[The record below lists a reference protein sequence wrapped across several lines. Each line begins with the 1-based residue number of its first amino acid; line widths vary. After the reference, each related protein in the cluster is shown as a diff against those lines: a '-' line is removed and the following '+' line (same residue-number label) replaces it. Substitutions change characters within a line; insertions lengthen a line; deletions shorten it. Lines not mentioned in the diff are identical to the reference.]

1 MKPKL
6 KKALKITGI
15 TLGSLLGLL
24 ILAVVLVCVLVFR
37 SSSLT
42 NVADKAIDK
51 YSPAR
56 AKIDDVDLTLVGSY
70 PFLGFRLNGLVVYD
84 DMPDSPSDTLA
95 AIDEFTVTVDFKSLY
110 KEGKIILTNLYING
124 VQANAYTAAD
134 GRSNLDV
141 FGTDQAEEPEP
152 ESEPEQVDTE
162 VNIYADLQK
171 ISIHNINA
179 SYIDLQSGTDAGIK
193 GIDIDVKGLLNYDSL
208 DAKATIRIASV
219 KAAIKNDSTDVA
231 AGLDDISLKGKLAKY
246 NDDVRADLSVSLD
259 NTFALM
265 DGIRAHVNGLKFTF
279 DDISCSLGKEGLKD
293 MVATLGLSS
302 DGLTYSSEGMS
313 TSTGAVK
320 MRIDKATYMG
330 DSINVSGFSFDSRE
344 ISLSLEDSL
353 GTVTKAGIEKVLLK
367 IDAGLKTDLSN
378 IISALTVTVEG
389 TEFDQGGDAP
399 MNVITDNLTFSADA
413 SVHAGDIKL
422 DSRFATPSLYV
433 TMGADEYVPGWPL
446 SLNLPVEANMDV
458 TRFAIKEGAGIS
470 VNNQKIG
477 FSANG
482 TMGGARMVSGRVRVK
497 TVDGLDID
505 RLISMIPDSFKD
517 MLDGIG
523 VHGVVDFDINV
534 RGGMN
539 DSGPVLDDA
548 TASLSLKNFDASVN
562 DSLMAASD
570 RLTASVT
577 YPSKLAVDDTRQTA
591 DVVVAA
597 TNLDV
602 TMVDSTT
609 INASIDG
616 FDLNA
621 SVAGLMEA
629 VDRMNVQVD
638 IRARQIQGDMDTI
651 FGTIN
656 NTLVKLNMA
665 PADSTLVLAADVE
678 FEGLSAGMGSMLSA
692 TLGGSSLQA
701 FAQYD
706 STKTDILNQWNPHL
720 KMTLNDAQVDMLASP
735 VCLNKLDFDFSL
747 GRFNINDCRVEIDD
761 SDIQLWGDVY
771 NIGAFM
777 DGTGLLTGELSIESD
792 HMNLNKLMTLTGSSS
807 DTEAVEQ
814 VEQEIESGQ
823 DTITAAPIMIPKG
836 IDLTLYTNLSKVDFN
851 EHTFNNVGGDV
862 SIRDGVIILQEL
874 GFSSNAAEMQLTAIY
889 RTPDVED
896 RFMELDFHLLDI
908 EIDELIDLIPAV
920 DSIVPMLKALSG
932 KAQFHL
938 SAQSYVDPD
947 CSNGPLYPLM
957 YSLIGNAVIEGAN
970 LVVLD
975 NEIFDGI
982 KRKLLMSKD
991 AKPVID
997 SLDIE
1002 LQVLDGKVDLYPA
1015 RIKMDRYEAIISGR
1029 HNIDAGLSCSYNIS
1043 LTKCPLPI
1051 RLGVTISG
1059 PLNDIAQFPIRHI
1072 KVGRAQYGKL
1082 YRPEKSGKV
1091 EDDILRRKNAI
1102 LNASRSNVRPRKQVE
1117 N

>member
-24 ILAVVLVCVLVFR
+24 ILAVVLVCVLVFS

-42 NVADKAIDK
+42 NVAGKAIDK

-95 AIDEFTVTVDFKSLY
+95 AVDEFTVTVDFKTLY
-110 KEGKIILTNLYING
+110 KERKIILTNLYIKG
-124 VQANAYTAAD
+124 VQANAFTAAD

-141 FGTDQAEEPEP
+141 FGSDAPDEPEP
-152 ESEPEQVDTE
+152 EEESSDLS
-162 VNIYADLQK
+162 IYADLQK
-171 ISIHNINA
+171 ISIHGINA
-179 SYIDLQSGTDAGIK
+179 SYIDLQSGTDAGIN
-193 GIDIDVKGLLNYDSL
+193 GIDIDLKGLLNYDSL
-208 DAKATIRIASV
+208 DARTAMRIASV
-219 KAAIKNDSTDVA
+219 KAAIRNDSTDVA
-231 AGLDDISLKGKLAKY
+231 ASMDNISLKGKLSKY
-246 NDDVRADLSVSLD
+246 NDDVKADLTLGLD
-259 NTFALM
+259 NTSASM
-265 DGIRAHVNGLKFTF
+265 DGILANAKDLEFTF

-293 MVATLGLSS
+293 LVATLGMSS
-302 DGLTYSSEGMS
+302 GGLTYSSEGMS
-313 TSTGAVK
+313 TSTGSVK
-320 MRIDKATYMG
+320 MRIDKAAYMG
-330 DSINVSGFSFDSRE
+330 DSVSVSGFSFDSRE
-344 ISLSLEDSL
+344 ISLTLEDSL
-353 GTVTKAGIEKVLLK
+353 GTVTRAGIEKLLLK
-367 IDAGLKTDLSN
+367 IDAGLRTDLSN
-378 IISALTVTVEG
+378 AVSALTVTVEG
-389 TEFDQGGDAP
+389 TEFEQGGDTA
-399 MNVITDNLTFSADA
+399 MSVITDNLTFSADA
-413 SVHAGDIKL
+413 SVHSGDIKL

-433 TMGADEYVPGWPL
+433 TMGSEEYVPGWPL
-446 SLNLPVEANMDV
+446 SINLPVETNMDV
-458 TRFAIKEGAGIS
+458 TRFSIREGAGIS
-470 VNNQKIG
+470 VNNQRIG
-477 FSANG
+477 FSAAG
-482 TMGGARMVSGRVRVK
+482 TMGGSRNISGRARVN

-505 RLISMIPDSFKD
+505 RLVSMIPAGFRD

-539 DSGPVLDDA
+539 DCGPILDDA
-548 TASLSLKNFDASVN
+548 TASLSLKDFDASVN
-562 DSLMAASD
+562 DSLKAASS

-577 YPSKLAVDDTRQTA
+577 YPSKLAVDNTRQTA
-591 DVVVAA
+591 DVAVSA

-656 NTLVKLNMA
+656 NTWVKLNMA
-665 PADSTLVLAADVE
+665 PADSTIAMAADLE
-678 FEGLSAGMGSMLSA
+678 FERLTAGMGSMLSA
-692 TLGGSSLQA
+692 TLGNTSLQA

-706 STKTDILNQWNPHL
+706 STKTEILNQWNPHL
-720 KMTLNDAQVDMLASP
+720 KVELNDALLDMLASP
-735 VCLNKLDFDFSL
+735 VCLSKLDFDFSL
-747 GRFNINDCRVEIDD
+747 GRFNINDCRVEIDE

-792 HMNLNKLMTLTGSSS
+792 YMNLNRLMGLTG
-807 DTEAVEQ
+807 DAADDQAIAQ
-814 VEQEIESGQ
+814 VEQESQSEQ
-823 DTITAAPIMIPKG
+823 DTTVCTGPIMIPKG

-851 EHTFNNVGGDV
+851 NHTFNNVGGDV
-862 SIRDGVIILQEL
+862 SIRDGVITLQEL

-908 EIDELIDLIPAV
+908 EIDELIDLVPAV
-920 DSIVPMLKALSG
+920 DSVVPMLKSLSG

-938 SAQSYVDPD
+938 SAQTYLDD
-947 CSNGPLYPLM
+947 DYAAHGPLYPLM

-1029 HNIDAGLSCSYNIS
+1029 HNIDAGLNCSYNIS

-1091 EDDILRRKNAI
+1091 EADIMRRKNAI
-1102 LNASRSNVRPRKQVE
+1102 LDASRSNVRPRKQIE